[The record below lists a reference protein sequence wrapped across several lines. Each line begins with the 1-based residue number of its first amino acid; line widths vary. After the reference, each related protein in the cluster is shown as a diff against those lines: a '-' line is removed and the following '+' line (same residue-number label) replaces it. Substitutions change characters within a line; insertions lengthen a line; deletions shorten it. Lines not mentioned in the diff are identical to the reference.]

1 MKIQPVKQSALH
13 FSLIENGAN
22 MINKNS
28 WNMVSYFDQTE
39 NELNAVKDSLAIAD
53 MSHLSKF
60 KIQTPHLDDFLASK
74 DLKIQI
80 GQVVNEN
87 VINDPGKHIHTTTR
101 ISIDELWVNSTS
113 CDSSNEIEAFY
124 ENDIAGVELFDMT
137 SAFTGI
143 RILGPNAPLFLSEL
157 TDLNIGL
164 DELRNLRSAQSMF
177 LQIYGLIIRNDLIN
191 LPTYELFVDRSY
203 ALYAFE
209 SIMKLA
215 ARHNGK
221 LVGTKCMSKL
231 GAVT

>member
-1 MKIQPVKQSALH
+1 MKIAICGKMCSGKSTLANHIMRTFPGYQKYSFAKRVK
-13 FSLIENGAN
+13 
-22 MINKNS
+22 
-28 WNMVSYFDQTE
+28 
-39 NELNAVKDSLAIAD
+39 EL
-53 MSHLSKF
+53 
-60 KIQTPHLDDFLASK
+60 
-74 DLKIQI
+74 
-80 GQVVNEN
+80 
-87 VINDPGKHIHTTTR
+87 
-101 ISIDELWVNSTS
+101 
-113 CDSSNEIEAFY
+113 C
-124 ENDIAGVELFDMT
+124 VELFDMT

-221 LVGTKCMSKL
+221 LVGIKCMSKL

>member
-1 MKIQPVKQSALH
+1 
-13 FSLIENGAN
+13 
-22 MINKNS
+22 
-28 WNMVSYFDQTE
+28 
-39 NELNAVKDSLAIAD
+39 
-53 MSHLSKF
+53 
-60 KIQTPHLDDFLASK
+60 
-74 DLKIQI
+74 
-80 GQVVNEN
+80 
-87 VINDPGKHIHTTTR
+87 
-101 ISIDELWVNSTS
+101 
-113 CDSSNEIEAFY
+113 
-124 ENDIAGVELFDMT
+124 MT

-143 RILGPNAPLFLSEL
+143 RILGPNAPLLLSEL

-164 DELRNLRSAQSMF
+164 DELRNLRSGQSMF

-221 LVGTKCMSKL
+221 LVGIKCMSKL